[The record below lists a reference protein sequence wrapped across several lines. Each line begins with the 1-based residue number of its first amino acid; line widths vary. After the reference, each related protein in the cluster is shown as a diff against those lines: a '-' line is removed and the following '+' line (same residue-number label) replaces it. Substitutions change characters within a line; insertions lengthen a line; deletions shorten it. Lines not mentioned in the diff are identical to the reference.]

1 MMLRKIISEQ
11 IKVAI
16 LNPMESQIDKRT
28 IFSEAERIQRKKT
41 KLRGLIRNNLTLLNI
56 IAGDLMSHVQGLTQ
70 DQQILIS
77 RDVNWLMINIKEL
90 TERVTVSFSF
100 EEEDTIEKG
109 KIITIPGPIDD
120 TIDELKTEED
130 IGASL
135 KIIKDVLISL
145 NENKDQLCALG
156 ANDPS
161 EGVTLHVL
169 FMFDYIAVTIREK
182 LNLNETVSEPHSQ
195 LGRVL
200 TEVIIVKGIS
210 EEKLKDTVGEHQ
222 EYQELTCQ

>member
-70 DQQILIS
+70 DQQSLIS
-77 RDVNWLMINIKEL
+77 RDVNWLMTNIKEL

-100 EEEDTIEKG
+100 EEEDTIE
-109 KIITIPGPIDD
+109 
-120 TIDELKTEED
+120 
-130 IGASL
+130 
-135 KIIKDVLISL
+135 
-145 NENKDQLCALG
+145 
-156 ANDPS
+156 
-161 EGVTLHVL
+161 
-169 FMFDYIAVTIREK
+169 
-182 LNLNETVSEPHSQ
+182 
-195 LGRVL
+195 
-200 TEVIIVKGIS
+200 
-210 EEKLKDTVGEHQ
+210 
-222 EYQELTCQ
+222 